1 MLEEKNKEIYDKF
14 VPKLNLDI
22 GFREHNTTL
31 DEVLRYLEKKSSK
44 QLAKDFQPA
53 FFEYHYDHRTRSQ
66 TGFIVGDGEVNNS
79 ALFFFLP
86 YHVED
91 YLTPV
96 SSIPVHNLKS
106 FIPLIVQRH

>member
-1 MLEEKNKEIYDKF
+1 MLKDKNQELYDEF

-31 DEVLRYLEKKSSK
+31 DEVLKYLEKKSSK
-44 QLAKDFQPA
+44 QLSKDFQPA

-79 ALFFFLP
+79 NWLFFLP

-91 YLTPV
+91 YLVPV
-96 SSIPVHNLKS
+96 SSILVYNLKS
-106 FIPLIVQRH
+106 FVPLKPIK